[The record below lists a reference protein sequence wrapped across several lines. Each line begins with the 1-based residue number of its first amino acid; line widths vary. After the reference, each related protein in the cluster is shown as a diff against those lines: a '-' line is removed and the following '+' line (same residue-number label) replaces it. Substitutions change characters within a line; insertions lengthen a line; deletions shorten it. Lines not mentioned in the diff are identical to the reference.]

1 MKMLQKFNNM
11 KILITER
18 QYKLIQEQWWWA
30 LGEFAAHETNTGS
43 GWDMGLSGV
52 SDLSGYDSEDRKSVS
67 GALAR
72 VQAAKQKAINSKNT
86 LVSRCSKYTNITKPT
101 TNAGEIQDFLITL
114 GHSIKKDW
122 SFGDRTAT
130 ALGTYFYGG
139 KAGVNSVL
147 KLWNKL
153 NGEGYDVGTTSGFG
167 PKMATA
173 ISSKISKIID
183 KIQSGCKTNLTKIN
197 NTISSLQKK
206 ANDLNTKL
214 DDLTPKITVS
224 G

>member
-1 MKMLQKFNNM
+1 M
-11 KILITER
+11 KILVTER

-52 SDLSGYDSEDRKSVS
+52 GDLGTSGYNSEDRKSVS
-67 GALAR
+67 TALAN
-72 VQAAKQKAINSKNT
+72 VQAAKQKAINSKNK
-86 LVSRCSKYTNITKPT
+86 LVSSCSKYNSITKPGA
-101 TNAGEIQDFLITL
+101 NAGEIQDFLITL
-114 GHSIKKDW
+114 GHSITKDW
-122 SFGDRTAT
+122 TFGDGTAT
-130 ALGTYFYGG
+130 AIGTYFYGA

>member
-1 MKMLQKFNNM
+1 M

-18 QYKLIQEQWWWA
+18 QYKLIQEQWWLA
-30 LGEFAAHETNTGS
+30 LGEFAAHETSTGS
-43 GWDMGLSGV
+43 GWDMGFGGT
-52 SDLSGYDSEDRKSVS
+52 SDPNFSGYNSKDRQSVS
-67 GALAR
+67 TALAG
-72 VQAAKQKAINSKNT
+72 VQAEKQKVINSKNT

-101 TNAGEIQDFLITL
+101 ANAGEIQDFLITL
-114 GHSIKKDW
+114 GHSITKDW
-122 SFGDRTAT
+122 TFGNGTAT
-130 ALGTYFYGG
+130 ALGTYFYGA
-139 KAGVNSVL
+139 KAGIDSVP

-153 NGEGYDVGTTSGFG
+153 KDEGYDVGTTSGFG

-173 ISSKISKIID
+173 ISSKISKIINT
-183 KIQSGCKTNLTKIN
+183 IQSNCKTNLTKIN

-206 ANDLNTKL
+206 ANELNNKL